1 MDIVIERR
9 GLQDAMASD
18 CRLKSILVDVMYADP
33 HAGAHLRAGS
43 AHLDRSAAPTLEVQK
58 RTHCARPGHVSF
70 DEHSRKI
77 VSIGAENVARLGRNE
92 K

>member
-1 MDIVIERR
+1 MRWRR
-9 GLQDAMASD
+9 
-18 CRLKSILVDVMYADP
+18 ILDSKAYQVLIDVMYADP